1 MSDVII
7 AGGGLAGLFNAL
19 LLNRA
24 GLQVTVVER
33 KSYPFHR
40 VCGEYISNEVL
51 PFLDDLGIDVDLL
64 GASHIKQL
72 EVTATSGAVFKQTL
86 DLGGFGLSRFT
97 FDNYLYEKAQSEG
110 VQFMLDTRVDNIRLV
125 NNLFEVTTQN
135 ETLTAPLVIGAFGK
149 RSNLDSKLHRD
160 FFYRRSPYVGIKVH
174 ARMDFPDDLIQLN
187 TFRNGYCGVSK
198 VEGDRYCICSLAH
211 RNDLRRQGSLE
222 ALQEKIINKNPY
234 QKEIFRHAEL
244 LMDKPEVINEIS
256 FEKKQPVEQHIL
268 MSGDTAGM
276 IAPLCGNGMTMAI
289 HSAKI
294 LSEIITQQ
302 YKPSQPFTMRQRLA
316 LENAY
321 RQSWN
326 NQFARRLWIGRQLQR
341 LFGSNRMMHWAIQTL
356 NHVPAVTRLVMKQTH
371 GQPFYLTS
379 QHAPETKGVII

>member
-24 GLQVTVVER
+24 GLQVAVIER

-51 PFLDDLGIDVDLL
+51 PFLEELDIDVSLL
-64 GASHIKQL
+64 GASSIQRL
-72 EVTATSGAVFKQTL
+72 EVTATSGAIFKQPL
-86 DLGGFGLSRFT
+86 DLGGFGLSRYA
-97 FDNYLYEKAQSEG
+97 FDNYLYEKAQAEG
-110 VQFMLDTRVDNIRLV
+110 VQFLLDTRVDDMRLV
-125 NNLFEVTTQN
+125 NNLFEVVTHN
-135 ETLTAPLVIGAFGK
+135 DKLTAPLVIGAFGK
-149 RSNLDSKLHRD
+149 RSNLDSKLHRA

-174 ARMDFPDDLIQLN
+174 ARINFPDDLIQLN

-198 VEGDRYCICSLAH
+198 VEGNQYCICSLAH
-211 RNDLRRQGSLE
+211 RNDLRKQGSLD
-222 ALQEKIINKNPY
+222 ALQEKVINQNPY
-234 QKEIFRHAEL
+234 QKEIFRNAEL

-256 FEKKQPVEQHIL
+256 FEKKKPVEQHIL

-289 HSAKI
+289 HSAK
-294 LSEIITQQ
+294 LLAEIIPQHYQ
-302 YKPSQPFTMRQRLA
+302 SGRFFTGQQRLA

-321 RQSWN
+321 RHAWN
-326 NQFARRLWIGRQLQR
+326 NQFAHRLWVGRQLQR
-341 LFGSNRMMHWAIQTL
+341 LFGSNRLMHWAIQTL

-371 GQPFYLTS
+371 GKPFYLNS
-379 QHAPETKGVII
+379 AHELQRG